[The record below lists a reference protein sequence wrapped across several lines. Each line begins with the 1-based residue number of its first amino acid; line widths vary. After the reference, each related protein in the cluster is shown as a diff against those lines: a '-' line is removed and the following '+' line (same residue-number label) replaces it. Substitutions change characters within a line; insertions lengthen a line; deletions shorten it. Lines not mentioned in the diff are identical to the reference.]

1 MSSTRKESMKKS
13 IKMFE
18 KRINVS
24 EDLMKQNIYNAEI
37 LNFKVKFKFN
47 DLTKNL
53 NEKFI
58 QYARKNI
65 MGKCHKEG
73 YISNN
78 HIRIIDYSSALLEGN
93 YVYFNVNYEFMIC
106 YPYEGMVISCKIQN
120 ITKIGV
126 KGVLT
131 ENDEEN
137 PIVVFASRIHN
148 ESILSDV
155 DEMDEENNEDE
166 PEVIKTNSIKINNIM
181 KVKVIGFR
189 FEINDP
195 YLSVLGEI
203 IKDEPKIIMD

>member
-1 MSSTRKESMKKS
+1 MSSNRKEAMKKS
-13 IKMFE
+13 IKMSE
-18 KRINVS
+18 KKFNVS

-47 DLTKNL
+47 DLTQNL

-78 HIRIIDYSSALLEGN
+78 HIRIIEYSSALLDGHN
-93 YVYFNVNYEFMIC
+93 VYFNVKYEFMVC
-106 YPYEGMVISCKIQN
+106 YPYEGMVLSCKIQN

-126 KGVLT
+126 KGVLS
-131 ENDEEN
+131 EDDNEN
-137 PIVVFASRIHN
+137 PVIVFASRIHN

-155 DEMDEENNEDE
+155 DEMDEENNED
-166 PEVIKTNSIKINNIM
+166 VDRDKINSIKINNIM

>member
-1 MSSTRKESMKKS
+1 MNSKRKEAMKKS
-13 IKMFE
+13 IKISE
-18 KRINVS
+18 KKFNVS

-37 LNFKVKFKFN
+37 LTFKVKFKFN
-47 DLTKNL
+47 DLTQNL

-78 HIRIIDYSSALLEGN
+78 HIRIINYSSALLDSHN
-93 YVYFNVNYEFMIC
+93 VYFNVNYEFMVC
-106 YPYEGMVISCKIQN
+106 YPYEGMVLSCKIQN

-126 KGVLT
+126 KGILS
-131 ENDEEN
+131 EDDNEN
-137 PIVVFASRIHN
+137 PIIVFASRIHN
-148 ESILSDV
+148 ENILSDI
-155 DEMDEENNEDE
+155 DEIDEENNED
-166 PEVIKTNSIKINNIM
+166 IDRNKINAIKINNIM

>member
-1 MSSTRKESMKKS
+1 MSSKRKEAMKKS
-13 IKMFE
+13 IKISE
-18 KRINVS
+18 KKFNVS
-24 EDLMKQNIYNAEI
+24 GDLMKQNIYNAEI

-47 DLTKNL
+47 DLTQNL

-58 QYARKNI
+58 QYAKKNI

-78 HIRIIDYSSALLEGN
+78 HVRIIDYSSALLDGHN
-93 YVYFNVNYEFMIC
+93 VYFNVNYEFMVC
-106 YPYEGMVISCKIQN
+106 YPYEGMVLSCKIQN

-126 KGVLT
+126 KGVLS
-131 ENDEEN
+131 EDDNEN
-137 PIVVFASRIHN
+137 PIIVFASRIHN

-155 DEMDEENNEDE
+155 DEMDEENNED
-166 PEVIKTNSIKINNIM
+166 IDRNKINAIKINNIM

>member
-1 MSSTRKESMKKS
+1 MSSNRKESMKKS
-13 IKMFE
+13 IKMSE

-24 EDLMKQNIYNAEI
+24 GDLMKQNIYNAEI

-47 DLTKNL
+47 DLTQNL

-58 QYARKNI
+58 QYAKKNI

-78 HIRIIDYSSALLEGN
+78 HVRIIDYSSALLDGHN
-93 YVYFNVNYEFMIC
+93 VYFDVNYEFMIC
-106 YPYEGMVISCKIQN
+106 YPYEGMVLSCKIQN

-126 KGVLT
+126 KGVLS
-131 ENDEEN
+131 EDDNEN
-137 PIVVFASRIHN
+137 PIIVFASRIHN

-155 DEMDEENNEDE
+155 DEMDEENNEDI
-166 PEVIKTNSIKINNIM
+166 VRNKINSIKMNNIM

>member
-1 MSSTRKESMKKS
+1 MNSKRKEAMKKS
-13 IKMFE
+13 IKISE
-18 KRINVS
+18 KKFNVS

-37 LNFKVKFKFN
+37 LTFKVKFKFN
-47 DLTKNL
+47 DLTQNL

-78 HIRIIDYSSALLEGN
+78 HIRIINYSSALLDGHN
-93 YVYFNVNYEFMIC
+93 VYFNVNYEFMVC
-106 YPYEGMVISCKIQN
+106 YPYEGMVLSCKIQN

-126 KGVLT
+126 KGILS
-131 ENDEEN
+131 EDDNEN
-137 PIVVFASRIHN
+137 PIIVFASRIHN
-148 ESILSDV
+148 ENILSDI
-155 DEMDEENNEDE
+155 DEIDEENNED
-166 PEVIKTNSIKINNIM
+166 IDRNKINAIKINNIM